1 MKGIDM
7 SNLEEEY
14 IRDKKYIHETLESN
28 TKHLEKLNDKFDVSI
43 NQITK
48 QIAVIETKLVMY
60 VSGISLVFG
69 LLWNG
74 IAYLMGK

>member
-1 MKGIDM
+1 M

-48 QIAVIETKLVMY
+48 QLAVIETKLVMY
-60 VSGISLVFG
+60 LLGINLIFG
-69 LLWNG
+69 ILWNG
-74 IAYLMGK
+74 IVYLMEK

>member
-1 MKGIDM
+1 MP
-7 SNLEEEY
+7 NLEEEY
-14 IRDKKYIHETLESN
+14 LRDKKYIHETLDSN

-43 NQITK
+43 NEISK

-69 LLWNG
+69 ALWNG
-74 IAYLMGK
+74 ASYLIGK

>member
-1 MKGIDM
+1 M

>member
-1 MKGIDM
+1 M

-14 IRDKKYIHETLESN
+14 IRDKKYIHETLDSN

-48 QIAVIETKLVMY
+48 QIAIIETKLVMY

>member
-1 MKGIDM
+1 M

-48 QIAVIETKLVMY
+48 QIAIIETKLVMY